1 MGVRNLD
8 MARNDIRLEKGQ
20 NQQHP
25 RFHIRFVHVA
35 AVLIGIILIF
45 TVYVLRKGGEA
56 DGEKIREINK
66 RLGDIEDRLNR
77 IEGTEKS
84 ISSIDEQRTK
94 FEISLMN
101 RLDGLESLITKKE
114 GTDIG
119 TPDNLHREAEVKESD
134 KKSEPIKDNEAGDNI
149 RYHQV
154 HAGETLYRISLK
166 YGMTVEELRKL
177 NKIAPEAVIYVG
189 QKLIVSRTD

>member
-8 MARNDIRLEKGQ
+8 MARNNIRIEKSQ
-20 NQQHP
+20 NRP
-25 RFHIRFVHVA
+25 RRFNIRFVHVA
-35 AVLIGIILIF
+35 AVLLAIIAIF
-45 TVYVLRKGGEA
+45 TVYIQSKGGET
-56 DGEKIREINK
+56 DGEKIREIDK

-84 ISSIDEQRTK
+84 TSSIDEQRTK

-101 RLDGLESLITKKE
+101 RLEGLESLITKK
-114 GTDIG
+114 GSPDTG
-119 TPDNLHREAEVKESD
+119 KTDNLHSEAVVKESD
-134 KKSEPIKDNEAGDNI
+134 KKSEPEKENEIGNKI

-154 HAGETLYRISLK
+154 LAGETLYRISLK

-177 NKIAPEAVIYVG
+177 NKLAPEAVIYVG
-189 QKLIVSRTD
+189 QKLLVSRTN